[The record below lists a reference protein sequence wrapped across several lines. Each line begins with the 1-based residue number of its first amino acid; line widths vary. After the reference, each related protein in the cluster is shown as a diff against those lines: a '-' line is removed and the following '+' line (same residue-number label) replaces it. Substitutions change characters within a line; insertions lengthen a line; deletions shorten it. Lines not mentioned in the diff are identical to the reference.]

1 MIEKDI
7 LFRLNRVFDDIFDDD
22 INLQPETTAAD
33 IDGWDSLTHIR
44 LMLAVER
51 AFDIKFSAAQISSL
65 KNIGEL
71 IGAIQSKL

>member
-1 MIEKDI
+1 MSEKDI
-7 LFRLNRVFDDIFDDD
+7 FLKLNKVFDDIFDDD
-22 INLQPETTAAD
+22 INLQPETAAAD

-71 IGAIQSKL
+71 IDVIQSKL